1 MSVPKVPSLRRTHI
15 SYFRSSLLSTRVER
29 HDDRKYVIC
38 VLGLK
43 GALLRAGEL
52 TVLFQQ
58 TVYLEKVRLL
68 LGGGGG
74 PGLRRGGSSVNFLQ
88 IGEGQTCFIL
98 SRGRVTV
105 FLARK
110 KLPHVASILYIQA
123 KLPVK
128 INLNY
133 LQLSK
138 NLHIKKLSSPN

>member
-1 MSVPKVPSLRRTHI
+1 MLVNLQGDSDINLNLAPKGR
-15 SYFRSSLLSTRVER
+15 
-29 HDDRKYVIC
+29 YVYYW
-38 VLGLK
+38 G
-43 GALLRAGEL
+43 GG
-52 TVLFQQ
+52 
-58 TVYLEKVRLL
+58 
-68 LGGGGG
+68 GGGGG

-98 SRGRVTV
+98 NRGRVTV

-110 KLPHVASILYIQA
+110 KILHVASILYIQA

-138 NLHIKKLSSPN
+138 NLYIKKLSFPN